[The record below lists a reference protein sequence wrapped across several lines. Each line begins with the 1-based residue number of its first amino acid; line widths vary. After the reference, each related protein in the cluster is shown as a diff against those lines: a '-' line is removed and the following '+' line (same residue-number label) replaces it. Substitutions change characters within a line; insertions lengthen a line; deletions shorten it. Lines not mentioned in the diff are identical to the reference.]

1 MYKKILVPL
10 DGSEYSLQALDAAKE
25 IGERF
30 QSEIH
35 ILTVLNESSYYF
47 ADSDKFKQAAVES
60 AKNALKEGID
70 RIAGYEYGVI
80 ESYLGGKVSEIIV
93 DYAEE
98 NDIGLIVM
106 GNRGLG
112 AFSRT
117 FLGSVSH
124 KVLNATHK
132 SVLIVKD

>member
-10 DGSEYSLQALDAAKE
+10 DGSEYSLDALDVAKE

-47 ADSDKFKQAAVES
+47 AESEKFKEAAVAS
-60 AKNALKEGID
+60 ARNALREGVE
-70 RIAGYEYGVI
+70 RLSGYKYGVI
-80 ESYLGGKVSEIIV
+80 ESYLGGKVSKIIV
-93 DYAEE
+93 DYAED

-124 KVLNATHK
+124 KVLNATRK
-132 SVLIVKD
+132 SVLIVKN